1 MRPAG
6 ASPDTREIII
16 ALITI
21 RFQVSVRKT
30 IKEINC
36 NVSRPCF
43 SVMVKDDRW
52 QSIFTR
58 AEQPHERISFGI
70 SFRLLQYLYSC
81 LICHVIFCSFFDT
94 FIIPQRAL
102 EKKQKC
108 QYFQGSFII
117 RLLNSAKDS
126 TIVGWL
132 SDMATPFIF
141 CHNYYIFFVTILQL
155 FSATNT
161 YNFPLHPWYISSI
174 RLLPFFLI
182 LKQNLDYLYNIVLP
196 VHPAASLH
204 YQYTFFLFR

>member
-1 MRPAG
+1 MRRAG

-36 NVSRPCF
+36 IVSRPCF

-108 QYFQGSFII
+108 QYFQGSKNEI
-117 RLLNSAKDS
+117 LNSTTTFGGGIYSRTVKVYS
-126 TIVGWL
+126 
-132 SDMATPFIF
+132 FI
-141 CHNYYIFFVTILQL
+141 
-155 FSATNT
+155 
-161 YNFPLHPWYISSI
+161 
-174 RLLPFFLI
+174 
-182 LKQNLDYLYNIVLP
+182 
-196 VHPAASLH
+196 
-204 YQYTFFLFR
+204 